1 MALIIAKKSYRTSIL
16 VIIGLMMCLLS
27 AVIIQPVEVFGEPGN
42 IFVEDNA
49 GILSAS
55 DKEYIQHIN
64 EDIFNDLPGKPQY
77 AVVTLNSLDGYGSI
91 EDYAEKT
98 FKKLGIGQKSLDNGF
113 LFVISVNDREY
124 RLETGYG
131 VEDVITDSMK
141 EDVVTDEATDL
152 LRNEN
157 YGGAVMVI
165 SNNIEKLVTNRYGDY
180 EVSKQ
185 AIIDER
191 ERTARFLTLFAYF
204 IIGIMLLIVMLIVLY
219 KNKLN
224 RLAKRLEKDYISKN
238 MTGYMYQD
246 KTNTLIG
253 YSRPYKK
260 VSLSHFLAKELNKSF
275 SSKDL
280 LSSSSNMKKW
290 LAPYLANDVVIQLWL
305 SNNSQF
311 PYDISIYFDKKHM
324 NQLMPR
330 LVEKSDTF
338 DVPFQSNPYFDN
350 ELQELIMSYMQFV
363 TDKHRSA
370 LKVSKQNKNHIESV
384 CTKYIQQN
392 GRQAQGRVNSDLQLA
407 LMGYYFLKGKDLSN
421 PSLLNDI
428 SLTEQNLSKAY
439 RFSEKK
445 RREID
450 VSQRK
455 KALNDLTNMTL
466 GTYYMQ
472 SLIWSSYHSNGSSSS
487 GSGGGSSFGGGSSG
501 GGGFSGGW

>member
-1 MALIIAKKSYRTSIL
+1 MIIAKKSYRTSIL

-224 RLAKRLEKDYISKN
+224 RLAKRLEKDYIS
-238 MTGYMYQD
+238 
-246 KTNTLIG
+246 
-253 YSRPYKK
+253 
-260 VSLSHFLAKELNKSF
+260 
-275 SSKDL
+275 
-280 LSSSSNMKKW
+280 
-290 LAPYLANDVVIQLWL
+290 
-305 SNNSQF
+305 
-311 PYDISIYFDKKHM
+311 
-324 NQLMPR
+324 
-330 LVEKSDTF
+330 
-338 DVPFQSNPYFDN
+338 
-350 ELQELIMSYMQFV
+350 
-363 TDKHRSA
+363 
-370 LKVSKQNKNHIESV
+370 
-384 CTKYIQQN
+384 
-392 GRQAQGRVNSDLQLA
+392 
-407 LMGYYFLKGKDLSN
+407 
-421 PSLLNDI
+421 
-428 SLTEQNLSKAY
+428 
-439 RFSEKK
+439 
-445 RREID
+445 
-450 VSQRK
+450 
-455 KALNDLTNMTL
+455 
-466 GTYYMQ
+466 
-472 SLIWSSYHSNGSSSS
+472 
-487 GSGGGSSFGGGSSG
+487 
-501 GGGFSGGW
+501 